1 MVVILDDKWVG
12 KVAVVTGASSGIGK
26 AIAERLVE
34 EGMKVVGL
42 ARNKQKLHSLADSL
56 SSKKGGKLYVFQTDI
71 AKEDA
76 ILTAFSWIRDNVGP
90 IHVLINNAAVANLG
104 LISESDTKSWTEV
117 FQVNVIGLCI
127 ATREALKS
135 MQENNIDGHIININS
150 FLGHI
155 IPTFQ
160 NANMYPASKH
170 ASRVIAE
177 MLRNELAHLKKRI
190 KVSTLSPSLTDT
202 PMADNV
208 RENIQVFAEGG
219 SEVAIL
225 EPKNIAETVVFV
237 LSTPPK
243 VQITEL
249 IVRPLGET
257 F

>member
-1 MVVILDDKWVG
+1 MVVILDNKWVG

-42 ARNKQKLHSLADSL
+42 ARSKQKLHSLAESL
-56 SSKKGGKLYVFQTDI
+56 SSKKGGKLYIFQTDVS
-71 AKEDA
+71 KEDA
-76 ILTAFSWIRDNVGP
+76 ILMAFAWIRHNVGP

-104 LISESDTKSWTEV
+104 LISESDTKNWTEI

-135 MQENNIDGHIININS
+135 MKENNIDGHIININS
-150 FLGHI
+150 FLGHT

-170 ASRVIAE
+170 ANRVIAE
-177 MLRNELAHLKKRI
+177 MLRNELAHLEKRI
-190 KVSTLSPSLTDT
+190 KVTTLSPGLTNT

-208 RENIQVFAEGG
+208 REKIQEFSQGDND
-219 SEVAIL
+219 VALL

-237 LSTPPK
+237 ISTPPT

-257 F
+257 C

>member
-90 IHVLINNAAVANLG
+90 IHVLINNAAVAN
-104 LISESDTKSWTEV
+104 
-117 FQVNVIGLCI
+117 
-127 ATREALKS
+127 
-135 MQENNIDGHIININS
+135 
-150 FLGHI
+150 LGHI